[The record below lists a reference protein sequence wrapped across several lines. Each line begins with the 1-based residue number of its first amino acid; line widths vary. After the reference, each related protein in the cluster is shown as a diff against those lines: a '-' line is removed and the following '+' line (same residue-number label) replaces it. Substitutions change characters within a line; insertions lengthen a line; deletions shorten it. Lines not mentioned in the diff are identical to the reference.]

1 MFSCQSSCCLD
12 HISQSSF
19 ITPLLFTRSFIIISL
34 RSCFVKNFF
43 NYFFALDFSNPQQ
56 LLYHIIFKTFCQEL
70 FSNVMMYVL
79 IVLRQQLLHLTT
91 FRHCLS
97 RTFFKYFFRCYYI
110 LCCLTGND
118 LYTTII
124 FNQCQHFFYVFSIH
138 LLFAL

>member
-1 MFSCQSSCCLD
+1 MSYCSVVKVLCDASVYKKLYYYITSFLLCQE
-12 HISQSSF
+12 
-19 ITPLLFTRSFIIISL
+19 LFKL
-34 RSCFVKNFF
+34 
-43 NYFFALDFSNPQQ
+43 FFALDFSNPQQ

-110 LCCLTGND
+110 LCCLIGND
-118 LYTTII
+118 LYITII
-124 FNQCQHFFYVFSIH
+124 SNQCQHLFYVFLIH